1 MPFLALVVVVVIKT
15 MVVAVVIVESV
26 NFSFI
31 VGVFSDVGD
40 VLDVVDGSDVG
51 DVLDVV
57 DGSDV
62 GDVLDVVDGCD
73 VGDALDVVDVG
84 NGNGV
89 VSEEQHNSK
98 QSIES
103 THICCLGQN

>member
-31 VGVFSDVGD
+31 VGVF
-40 VLDVVDGSDVG
+40 
-51 DVLDVV
+51 
-57 DGSDV
+57 SDV

>member
-40 VLDVVDGSDVG
+40 VLDVVDGSDE
-51 DVLDVV
+51 
-57 DGSDV
+57 
-62 GDVLDVVDGCD
+62 
-73 VGDALDVVDVG
+73 
-84 NGNGV
+84 GV
-89 VSEEQHNSK
+89 MKVNLS
-98 QSIES
+98 
-103 THICCLGQN
+103 CLRGFAE